1 MSSILYYSNYC
12 DNSKKI
18 LNTISRSNLIKNI
31 HFLCI
36 DKRIEKDNKTYIVL
50 ENNDLVL
57 LPDNIN
63 AVPALLI
70 INQNYKIIFGNEIIN
85 FLKPIEEI
93 SVINNSSNNNSNNSN
108 NSINSNNSNNSNNLI
123 DEPSSFCI
131 GSSNNNHIVSDCYSF
146 LDQTPD
152 ELSSKGNGGLRQI
165 YNYATIN
172 YQESINTPPDN
183 YVPDKIG
190 EVSLETLQKN
200 RNIN

>member
-12 DNSKKI
+12 DNSKKLLRI
-18 LNTISRSNLIKNI
+18 ISRTNITKNL

-36 DKRIEKDNKTYIVL
+36 DKRIEKNNKIYLVL
-50 ENNDLVL
+50 ENNDHII

-70 INQNYKIIFGNEIIN
+70 INENYKVIFGNEIIN

-93 SVINNSSNNNSNNSN
+93 SVTNNSNNSN
-108 NSINSNNSNNSNNLI
+108 NSNISNISNNSNNSNNNI
-123 DEPSSFCI
+123 DEPLSFSI
-131 GSSNNNHIVSDCYSF
+131 NSYNNNDIISDSYSY
-146 LDQTPD
+146 LDQTAD
-152 ELSSKGNGGLRQI
+152 ELSSKGSGGLRQI

-172 YQESINTPPDN
+172 FQESINTPPDD

>member
-31 HFLCI
+31 HFLCV

-63 AVPALLI
+63 VVPALLI
-70 INQNYKIIFGNEIIN
+70 INENYKVIFGNEIIK

-93 SVINNSSNNNSNNSN
+93 SIINNSQ
-108 NSINSNNSNNSNNLI
+108 
-123 DEPSSFCI
+123 
-131 GSSNNNHIVSDCYSF
+131 YY
-146 LDQTPD
+146 
-152 ELSSKGNGGLRQI
+152 K
-165 YNYATIN
+165 YNIQNTI
-172 YQESINTPPDN
+172 
-183 YVPDKIG
+183 
-190 EVSLETLQKN
+190 L
-200 RNIN
+200 